1 MAAVPILGAYPYP
14 FPRIVVANRQL
25 VAASPGGARDLLGA
39 AAKRL
44 TDMIGSALLLLTLAP
59 LFVLIAVLSKLD
71 GPGSVFFVQRRVGH
85 RCGTF
90 RMYKFRSMIPDAESL
105 SAELSEAMEGAT
117 FFKIENDTRV
127 TALGAW
133 LRRFSLDEL
142 PQLWN
147 VLLGDMSLVGPR
159 PLLLVDL
166 DRLPRYS
173 QGRRFSVK
181 PGLTGLWQISG
192 RSRLSDADRM
202 RLDLEYVD
210 RQSLWLDLKILFGT
224 FSAVVSG
231 DGAY

>member
-1 MAAVPILGAYPYP
+1 M
-14 FPRIVVANRQL
+14 
-25 VAASPGGARDLLGA
+25 
-39 AAKRL
+39 
-44 TDMIGSALLLLTLAP
+44 
-59 LFVLIAVLSKLD
+59 LIKLS
-71 GPGSVFFVQRRVGH
+71 GPGSVFFVQRRVGYG
-85 RCGTF
+85 CNTF
-90 RMYKFRSMIPDAESL
+90 RMYKFRSMIPEAETQA
-105 SAELSEAMEGAT
+105 AELSEAMEGVT
-117 FFKIENDTRV
+117 FFKIKKDTRV
-127 TALGAW
+127 TALGVW

-166 DRLPRYS
+166 ERFPRHS

-192 RSRLSDADRM
+192 RSRLSDVERM

-210 RQSLWLDLKILFGT
+210 RRSLRLDLKILFGT
-224 FSAVVSG
+224 LSAVVSG